1 MIQNTTSAAETTH
14 EMTSSIQTLATTT
27 IKSTIVSNQD
37 FKISWKDSKDSTDI
51 EMTYVLENTREAK
64 LKGSYFAFGLSNDKK
79 MV

>member
-1 MIQNTTSAAETTH
+1 
-14 EMTSSIQTLATTT
+14 MTSSIQTLATTT

-51 EMTYVLENTREAK
+51 AMTYVLENTREANS
-64 LKGSYFAFGLSNDKK
+64 KGSYFAFGLSNDKK